1 MKTATE
7 KIVIANKIWAHITNN
22 QNSTTISGEQ
32 FGLSDSEMS
41 KLMILRFANA
51 RDSFNQA
58 VDSLIR

>member
-7 KIVIANKIWAHITNN
+7 KIVIANKIWTHITNN